1 VLAAW
6 SLWLRNAAAICRQR
20 CLVYHSL
27 RRVVVAQAAA
37 AFSSWLDQTAIF
49 KRKMSALSKM
59 LKGHTVFASFDRWL
73 NHTRVRMQARAFSHA
88 LESQFVMRWK
98 SKKVFVAFVAW
109 HYRNTQGSN
118 VRGMRQQCVQSVL
131 TASYS
136 TWGALTSYQRYL
148 RRRQAYVENRST
160 TCALSRIWRAWC
172 FVGQQAEDAVKTEL
186 HRLLADQQ
194 DRAQQVLEESEASR
208 RMVMCHRLA
217 QFTQRLLLQQ
227 LSNAWSVFM
236 EGFEIV
242 RHERAYSAQE
252 GAQEQMRDAVLIAVT
267 KREKLTANFVVH
279 MRSRTRK
286 VHMTAVFRI
295 WGLQAQAAAR
305 GRRAAANLLSKR
317 TLFMTAAAMRQ
328 QF

>member
-1 VLAAW
+1 
-6 SLWLRNAAAICRQR
+6 
-20 CLVYHSL
+20 
-27 RRVVVAQAAA
+27 
-37 AFSSWLDQTAIF
+37 
-49 KRKMSALSKM
+49 M
-59 LKGHTVFASFDRWL
+59 
-73 NHTRVRMQARAFSHA
+73 
-88 LESQFVMRWK
+88 
-98 SKKVFVAFVAW
+98 
-109 HYRNTQGSN
+109 
-118 VRGMRQQCVQSVL
+118 
-131 TASYS
+131 
-136 TWGALTSYQRYL
+136 
-148 RRRQAYVENRST
+148 
-160 TCALSRIWRAWC
+160 
-172 FVGQQAEDAVKTEL
+172 GQQAEDAVKTEL

-279 MRSRTRK
+279 MRFRTRK